1 MGRIFGKGELP
12 RILLAVIDSLG
23 GGHGYN
29 IMQVLQQRVGGG
41 WKASPGA
48 IYPALLSLENAG
60 LVRTEERDGTRVYSL
75 TEAGHVAAGHE
86 STAAAWASLT
96 ARAEAS
102 TPPATLVGMLRD
114 FQAQLPEGR
123 VPLTAE
129 QAERLRETLSHT
141 AKDIANILDEGGL
154 NG

>member
-12 RILLAVIDSLG
+12 RILLAVIDSIG
-23 GGHGYN
+23 GGNGYS

-48 IYPALLSLENAG
+48 IYLALLSLEDAG
-60 LVRTEERDGTRVYSL
+60 LVRAEDRDGARVYQL
-75 TEAGHVAAGHE
+75 TAAGRAAAAHE
-86 STAAAWASLT
+86 STAEAWASLST
-96 ARAEAS
+96 RAETT
-102 TPPATLVGMLRD
+102 TPPATLIGMLRD

-129 QAERLRETLSHT
+129 EAERLRTTLSRT
-141 AKDIANILDEGGL
+141 VKEIANVLEEEGT